1 VESERE
7 LCTVAVPTA
16 STTRQKTL
24 HRFDDRFLQTSTTNK
39 TASIPLLPSRISLHF
54 ATKIPTHGELNFQSI
69 RQ

>member
-1 VESERE
+1 VHGRGAN
-7 LCTVAVPTA
+7 LQAPPGK
-16 STTRQKTL
+16 KTL